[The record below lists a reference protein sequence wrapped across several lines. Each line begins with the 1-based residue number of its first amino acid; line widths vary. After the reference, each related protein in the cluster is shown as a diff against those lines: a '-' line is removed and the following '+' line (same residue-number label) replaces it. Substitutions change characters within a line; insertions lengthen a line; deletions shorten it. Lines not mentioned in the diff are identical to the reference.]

1 MKKHGYDENNLLK
14 IELSCSASTSGR
26 ESCSLDKQMLESIYI
41 DVEIVAQESSARFAD
56 IRAGKYD
63 MMENTHGANL
73 ISADDVFIAVYLPK
87 GAKNFQD
94 WDHPEIQRIFQ
105 AQFQEPDIKKRQELV
120 WEAGDLIRSGI
131 SHWAATAWQERWI
144 QPVSTKI
151 KNFYPA
157 QTVQLSMQHEAIW
170 FDPS

>member
-1 MKKHGYDENNLLK
+1 
-14 IELSCSASTSGR
+14 
-26 ESCSLDKQMLESIYI
+26 MLESIYI
-41 DVEIVAQESSARFAD
+41 DVEIVAEESSARFAD

-94 WDHPEIQRIFQ
+94 WDHPDIQRLFL

-157 QTVQLSMQHEAIW
+157 QTVQLSMQHEGIW